1 MDGLEKLRSDLKSRY
16 TCVLVIETSLVFL
29 VNMLA
34 FVGNL
39 LTLVIV
45 LRSPRLR
52 TTPNKF
58 VISLAVSDIL
68 MAIPATFITTM
79 VSVKSDWPFDEAS
92 CQFQGYYGI
101 TLAIASSETL
111 ALMSLNRYYRIVK
124 PNSYRRIFTAHRT
137 SVMIF
142 AAWAIASLVQL
153 PYVAS
158 GHRYLFHPGK
168 IFCNQDGREP
178 FSAILVSIFA
188 GVPMTVISLCC
199 FKVFRS
205 VRAHTKQRSRAVS
218 WSRVNV
224 EDIKVSRILL
234 VMVLAYVV
242 CFLPVVVVE
251 AIDFFYG
258 GSYLPRQVYLF
269 YTISAILSTAV
280 NPVIYGLMNRT
291 FRHEYKLLFWLDR
304 IFKVGP
310 TTTPRDGRQP
320 TV

>member
-1 MDGLEKLRSDLKSRY
+1 
-16 TCVLVIETSLVFL
+16 
-29 VNMLA
+29 MLA

-68 MAIPATFITTM
+68 MAIPATFLTTV
-79 VSVKSDWPFDEAS
+79 VSIKSDWPFDEAS

-101 TLAIASSETL
+101 TLAFASSETL

-124 PNSYRRIFTAHRT
+124 PNSYRRIFTAHQT

-142 AAWAIASLVQL
+142 AAWTIASLVQL
-153 PYVAS
+153 PYVTS
-158 GHRYLFHPGK
+158 GHRYLFHPSK
-168 IFCNQDGREP
+168 LFCNQDGREP

-199 FKVFRS
+199 FKIFRS
-205 VRAHTKQRSRAVS
+205 MRAHTKQRSGGAVT

-224 EDIKVSRILL
+224 EDINVSRILL

-251 AIDFFYG
+251 TIDFFYG

-269 YTISAILSTAV
+269 YTISATLSTAV
-280 NPVIYGLMNRT
+280 NPVIYGFMNRT
-291 FRHEYKLLFWLDR
+291 FRQQYKRLLRLDR
-304 IFKVGP
+304 TFKVV
-310 TTTPRDGRQP
+310 P
-320 TV
+320 TVTGQTGSQVICTQGRTAYQSTVLPLVYST